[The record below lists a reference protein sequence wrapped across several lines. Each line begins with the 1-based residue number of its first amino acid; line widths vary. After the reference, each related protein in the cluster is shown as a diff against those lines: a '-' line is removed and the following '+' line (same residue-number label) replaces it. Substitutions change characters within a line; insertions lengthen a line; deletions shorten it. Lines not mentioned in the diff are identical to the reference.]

1 MQKGSLNRVIL
12 IGHVGQDPETR
23 YLPSGAAVC
32 NFSIA
37 TTESW
42 NDQDGNQQSHTEWHR
57 CDTFG
62 KSAEII
68 AQWVKKGQLLM
79 VEGSIRSREYTD
91 KEGVKRKAFSIRVD
105 NFTMLGRKE
114 NSGANQ
120 GDPPFKNTKKADA
133 DNSDSGEGG
142 DDVPF

>member
-12 IGHVGQDPETR
+12 IGHVGRDPETR
-23 YLPSGAAVC
+23 YMPSGAAIC

-42 NDQDGNQQSHTEWHR
+42 NEQDGNQQSHTEWHR
-57 CDTFG
+57 CDAFG

-91 KEGVKRKAFSIRVD
+91 KEGVARKAFSIRME
-105 NFTMLGRKE
+105 NFTMLGKK
-114 NSGANQ
+114 SGSQ
-120 GDPPFKNTKKADA
+120 ESGEQPFKSEPKK
-133 DNSDSGEGG
+133 DSEEAK
-142 DDVPF
+142 DDEVPF